1 MKKMI
6 TALTLGMA
14 VTVGAATVAPTMAEA
29 KTCRTHR
36 QNTANR
42 GTLYGAVGGALL
54 GSAVAGHGA
63 KTEGAVLG
71 GTVGALAG
79 HHIAK
84 KRVKC
89 GTSRHYVR
97 RYYVRNGVRH
107 YYYVRR

>member
-1 MKKMI
+1 MKKI
-6 TALTLGMA
+6 LTALTLGTA
-14 VTVGAATVAPTMAEA
+14 LTVGAAAIAPSVAEA

-63 KTEGAVLG
+63 KTEGALLG
-71 GTVGALAG
+71 GTVGAVAG

-84 KRVKC
+84 KKVKC
-89 GTSRHYVR
+89 GASRHYVR
-97 RYYVRNGVRH
+97 RSYVKNGHRY